1 MSARWWLSR
10 RPPRPPI
17 PRRKCALALMSLL
30 ACHATSPHTN
40 AIEEPTNLRFDIK
53 HGNMTTRLTRFASSD
68 QINPTLTQYPQRYDL
83 RNTLNSA
90 PHGAFPTS
98 TTSSVDPRMC
108 GCPCATTPLRRKQ
121 SNSHES
127 EFSEYSHDFPI
138 RCKCADCPSQYP
150 RALQWLGHTQ

>member
-17 PRRKCALALMSLL
+17 PRRKCALVLMSLL

-53 HGNMTTRLTRFASSD
+53 HGNTTTRLTRLASSD

-90 PHGAFPTS
+90 RDGKRCS
-98 TTSSVDPRMC
+98 
-108 GCPCATTPLRRKQ
+108 GRKQ
-121 SNSHES
+121 HSPDSRAS
-127 EFSEYSHDFPI
+127 LPAPGPLTDAAAI
-138 RCKCADCPSQYP
+138 RGLHP
-150 RALQWLGHTQ
+150 RADQPPIGGRQAGVRFAGLHDLPM